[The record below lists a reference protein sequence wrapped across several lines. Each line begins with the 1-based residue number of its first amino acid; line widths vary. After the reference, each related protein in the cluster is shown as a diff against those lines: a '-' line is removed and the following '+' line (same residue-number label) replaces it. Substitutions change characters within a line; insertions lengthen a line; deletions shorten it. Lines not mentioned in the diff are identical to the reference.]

1 MKSQSLGTTD
11 LADFY
16 DFSDFSEYIILY
28 IQIFNVIE
36 I

>member
-1 MKSQSLGTTD
+1 MKSQSLETTD